1 MGLTDTDYRQTQY
14 NRVDL
19 EEIPMRLF
27 LLFALLMSAAC
38 GGKGAGDDAKVL
50 SFSAIP
56 DENPTLLKEKYDPVA
71 EYLSEKLGITVKYVP
86 ATKYSASVEM
96 FKNGQIQLA
105 WFGGLTGVQA
115 RAAVPGAKAIA
126 QGIEDPQYVSYF
138 IAHKDTGLTE
148 SKEFPAAIK
157 DLTFTFG
164 SESSTSGRLMP
175 EFFIRKFAG
184 KTPDE
189 FFSKKFQFSGAH
201 DKTAYQVQDGTVQAG
216 ALSYKKYESMV
227 KSGKIDPKVC
237 RKIWTT
243 PTYADYNFTA
253 HPDLNKMFGPDFTDK
268 LQKTLLEM
276 SDPKLLAAFQ
286 RAKFIPAKNEEFD
299 GIVETA
305 KALKLLR

>member
-1 MGLTDTDYRQTQY
+1 
-14 NRVDL
+14 
-19 EEIPMRLF
+19 MRL
-27 LLFALLMSAAC
+27 LLFFALLVSAAC
-38 GGKGAGDDAKVL
+38 GDTSADNDTKVL
-50 SFSAIP
+50 MFSAIP
-56 DENPTLLKEKYDPVA
+56 DENPTLLKEQYDPVA
-71 EYLSEKLGITVKYVP
+71 QYLSDKLGITVKYVP

-105 WFGGLTGVQA
+105 WFGGLTGAQA
-115 RAAVPGAKAIA
+115 RAAVPGARAIA
-126 QGIEDPQYVSYF
+126 QGIEDPKYVSYF

-148 SKEFPAAIK
+148 SKEFPKAIS

-175 EFFIRKFAG
+175 EFFIRKFSG
-184 KTPDE
+184 KAPDE
-189 FFSKKFQFSGAH
+189 FFSKKYQFSGAH
-201 DKTAYQVQDGTVQAG
+201 DKTAYQVQDGTVQTG

-227 KSGKIDPKVC
+227 KAGKIDPKVC

-253 HPDLNKMFGPDFTDK
+253 HPDIDKMFGPGFTDK

-286 RAKFIPAKNEEFD
+286 RSKLIVAKNEEFD
-299 GIVETA
+299 GVVETA